1 MPSVVS
7 YQQAHFHGLADPFN
21 SEPPKSWRYLWDCV
35 SFQSRMSQ
43 ILRDLEVGLD
53 EDLKEVLRRR
63 FPLYSNHRIL
73 RQSVDA
79 RRSAQIPY
87 WIYSIEVF
95 EGEEKPSEQSF
106 DPEPIQWPKSRAK
119 PIIVG
124 TGPAGLFAAVRLLE
138 RGIPSLILERGSV
151 GEKRILKINRFW
163 RFGELDP
170 NNNVCMGE
178 GGAGLYSDGKLI
190 TRIKSPHIPYVMDRL
205 VRFGA
210 PEEIRWLSN
219 PHVGSDK
226 IRRVIPKLRA
236 FLLAGG
242 CEIHFDTPMK
252 ELILEASAGGS
263 GLSAKTGTVT
273 SAGGKTANGAETVA
287 RTTRVIGVR
296 TTTGKEFFSDHV
308 VLATGHSAEDILYT
322 LHDQGVHMEGKSF
335 ALGLRIEHP
344 QEAINKIQ
352 YRKAWDHPS
361 LGAANYRLADHDDKT
376 GIGVYSFCMC
386 PGGYVLSS
394 GTEHGG
400 VVANG
405 MSNYNRGSAFANSA
419 IVISIDHPKRFGKD
433 LFGGLTFRRSLET
446 LAFNA
451 VKDGVERNGLA
462 EKMRH
467 AIPAQRVVDFLN
479 GKDGPALPTSSP
491 SGVLPVRLDK
501 ILPPDLT
508 ARMAQSLEEF
518 NSKMKGFISDQA
530 QFHGVESRT
539 SCPIRITR
547 SSSDLESVSH
557 AGLYPAGEG
566 AGYAGGITSA
576 ACDGV
581 RIADQIAVLVSS
593 QASGVTAKAQD
604 NI

>member
-1 MPSVVS
+1 
-7 YQQAHFHGLADPFN
+7 
-21 SEPPKSWRYLWDCV
+21 
-35 SFQSRMSQ
+35 MSQ

-95 EGEEKPSEQSF
+95 EGDEKPSIENF
-106 DPEPIQWPKSRAK
+106 DPDPIQWPKSRAK

-124 TGPAGLFAAVRLLE
+124 TGPAGLFTAVRLLE

-151 GEKRILKINRFW
+151 GEKRMLKINRFW

-252 ELILEASAGGS
+252 ELILEASPGGSGSSTKTSTATSAGGS
-263 GLSAKTGTVT
+263 GGS
-273 SAGGKTANGAETVA
+273 GKSNTTNGNTANGTEAVA
-287 RTTRVIGVR
+287 RSARVTGVR

-308 VLATGHSAEDILYT
+308 VLATGHSAEDILHT
-322 LHDQGVHMEGKSF
+322 LYNQGVHMEGKSF

-394 GTEHGG
+394 GTEQGG

-419 IVISIDHPKRFGKD
+419 IVISIDHQKRFGKD
-433 LFGGLTFRRSLET
+433 LFGGLKFRRSLET
-446 LAFNA
+446 SAFQA
-451 VKDGVERNGLA
+451 VQTEVDRQGLPVKA
-462 EKMRH
+462 RH

-547 SSSDLESVSH
+547 SGEDLESVSH

-581 RIADQIAVLVSS
+581 RIADQIAALVSS
-593 QASGVTAKAQD
+593 QATAKAGFQSSDSTSGATAKAQVK
-604 NI
+604 I

>member
-1 MPSVVS
+1 
-7 YQQAHFHGLADPFN
+7 
-21 SEPPKSWRYLWDCV
+21 
-35 SFQSRMSQ
+35 MSQ

-95 EGEEKPSEQSF
+95 EGDEKPSEQNF

-138 RGIPSLILERGSV
+138 RGIPSVILERGSV

-242 CEIHFDTPMK
+242 CEMHFDTPMK
-252 ELILEASAGGS
+252 ELILEAAVGS
-263 GLSAKTGTVT
+263 KISD
-273 SAGGKTANGAETVA
+273 GAAEHVA
-287 RTTRVIGVR
+287 RSARVIGVR
-296 TTTGKEFFSDHV
+296 STTGKEFFSDHV
-308 VLATGHSAEDILYT
+308 VLATGHSAEDILHT
-322 LHDQGVHMEGKSF
+322 LHDQGVYMEGKSF

-433 LFGGLTFRRSLET
+433 LFGGLKFRRSLET
-446 LAFNA
+446 SAYNA
-451 VKDGVERNGLA
+451 VQCAVDRQGLP

-518 NSKMKGFISDQA
+518 NSKMKGFVSDQA

-547 SSSDLESVSH
+547 SSEDLESVSH

-581 RIADQIAVLVSS
+581 RIADQIAALVSS
-593 QASGVTAKAQD
+593 QTNLEQASTHQPSGATAKAHD
-604 NI
+604 KI

>member
-1 MPSVVS
+1 
-7 YQQAHFHGLADPFN
+7 
-21 SEPPKSWRYLWDCV
+21 
-35 SFQSRMSQ
+35 MSQ

-95 EGEEKPSEQSF
+95 EGDEKPSEQNF
-106 DPEPIQWPKSRAK
+106 DPDPIQWPKSRAK

-170 NNNVCMGE
+170 DNNVCMGE

-226 IRRVIPKLRA
+226 IRRVIPKLRS

-242 CEIHFDTPMK
+242 CEMHFDTPMK
-252 ELILEASAGGS
+252 ELILEAAAGGS
-263 GLSAKTGTVT
+263 SSSGASNMAKNKSGDDGE
-273 SAGGKTANGAETVA
+273 AVA
-287 RTTRVIGVR
+287 RTARVIGVR

-308 VLATGHSAEDILYT
+308 VLATGHSAEDILHT
-322 LHDQGVHMEGKSF
+322 LHEQGVHMDGKSF

-446 LAFNA
+446 AAFKA
-451 VKDGVERNGLA
+451 VQASVDRQGLP
-462 EKMRH
+462 EKARH

-501 ILPPDLT
+501 ILPADLT
-508 ARMAQSLEEF
+508 KRMAQSLEEF

-547 SSSDLESVSH
+547 SSDDLESVSH

-581 RIADQIAVLVSS
+581 RIADQIAVLVTS
-593 QASGVTAKAQD
+593 QASGVTARAQVK
-604 NI
+604 I